1 VSAHGTGAAIGP
13 VDEQVVSLKLLTPAE
28 VCDPSLCVGES
39 LMPTHCM
46 ARRVEDCVGESRTPT
61 HCMAR
66 RVEDCVRE
74 SLTPAYCMACRAGG
88 CVRG

>member
-1 VSAHGTGAAIGP
+1 MSAHGTDAAIGP

-28 VCDPSLCVGES
+28 VRDPSLCVGES
-39 LMPTHCM
+39 LM
-46 ARRVEDCVGESRTPT
+46 PT

>member
-1 VSAHGTGAAIGP
+1 MSAHGTGAAIGP

-28 VCDPSLCVGES
+28 VPDPSL
-39 LMPTHCM
+39 
-46 ARRVEDCVGESRTPT
+46 CVGESRTPT